1 MEEFIMNIGIIL
13 YSETCNTY
21 SVSQKLKE
29 KLVKSGHSVNI
40 ERLKVIGKIHPST
53 KDVKFETLPNI
64 EPYDALV
71 FGSPVQAFSLSSAM
85 RAYLLQTKSLQ
96 DKKIAFL
103 VTQSFPFPWLGGNHA
118 IGQMKKICES
128 KGATIRGTAVVN
140 WSKPSREKQIS
151 EIVEKL
157 SKLF

>member
-1 MEEFIMNIGIIL
+1 MKIGIIL
-13 YSETCNTY
+13 YSQTGNTY
-21 SVSQKLKE
+21 SVSLKLKE
-29 KLVKSGHSVNI
+29 KLVAAGHSVDI
-40 ERLKVIGKIHPST
+40 GRLKVIGEVRPGA
-53 KDVKFETLPNI
+53 KDIKFETPPDT

-85 RAYLLQTKSLQ
+85 TAYLSQIKSLP
-96 DKKIAFL
+96 DKKVAFL
-103 VTQSFPFPWLGGNHA
+103 VTQFFPFPWLGGNRT

-128 KGATIRGTAVVN
+128 KGATICGAAVVN
-140 WSKPSREKQIS
+140 WSKPSREKQIV

>member
-1 MEEFIMNIGIIL
+1 MNIGIIL
-13 YSETCNTY
+13 YSETGNTY

-29 KLVKSGHSVNI
+29 KLVKAGHSVNI
-40 ERLKVIGKIHPST
+40 ERLKVIGKVKPGT
-53 KDVKFETLPNI
+53 KDIQFESLPDI

-85 RAYLLQTKSLQ
+85 TAYLSQIKSLK
-96 DKKIAFL
+96 DKKVAFL
-103 VTQSFPFPWLGGNHA
+103 LTQFFPFPWLGGNRA
-118 IGQMKKICES
+118 TGQMKKIGES
-128 KGATIRGTAVVN
+128 KGATICGTAVVN
-140 WSKPSREKQIS
+140 WSKPGREKQIT

>member
-1 MEEFIMNIGIIL
+1 MNIGIII
-13 YSETCNTY
+13 YSETGNTY

-29 KLVKSGHSVNI
+29 KIVKAGHSVNI
-40 ERLKVIGKIHPST
+40 ERLKVIGKVHPST
-53 KDVKFETLPNI
+53 KDVKFESLPDI

-85 RAYLLQTKSLQ
+85 TAYLSQIKSLL
-96 DKKIAFL
+96 DKKVAFL
-103 VTQSFPFPWLGGNHA
+103 VTQFFPFSWLGGNRT

-128 KGATIRGTAVVN
+128 KGATICGAAVVN
-140 WSKPSREKQIS
+140 WSKPSREKQIA
-151 EIVEKL
+151 EMVEKL

>member
-1 MEEFIMNIGIIL
+1 MNIGIIL
-13 YSETCNTY
+13 YSETGNTY

-29 KLVKSGHSVNI
+29 KLVKAEHSVNI
-40 ERLKVIGKIHPST
+40 ERLKVIGKAKPGT
-53 KDVKFETLPNI
+53 KDIKFETLPDNDS
-64 EPYDALV
+64 YDALV

-85 RAYLLQTKSLQ
+85 TVYLSQIKSLQ

-103 VTQSFPFPWLGGNHA
+103 VTQFFPFAWLGGNRA

-128 KGATIRGTAVVN
+128 KGAAVCGKVVVN
-140 WSKPSREKQIS
+140 WSKPNREKQIT
-151 EIVEKL
+151 EVVEKL